1 MEETDGWK
9 GRKMSEGQTDMSER
23 QTCEVCD
30 KQIGGTGEKQTSGA
44 ERVIDQEFA
53 VLQNK
58 MQKHQTEVN
67 LWSEGWQAERWEHC
81 F

>member
-1 MEETDGWK
+1 
-9 GRKMSEGQTDMSER
+9 MSEEQTDMGER
-23 QTCEVCD
+23 QTGKVCN
-30 KQIGGTGEKQTSGA
+30 KQIGGTGEKQKSGA
-44 ERVIDQEFA
+44 ERVIEQEFA

-58 MQKHQTEVN
+58 MQKQQTEVN